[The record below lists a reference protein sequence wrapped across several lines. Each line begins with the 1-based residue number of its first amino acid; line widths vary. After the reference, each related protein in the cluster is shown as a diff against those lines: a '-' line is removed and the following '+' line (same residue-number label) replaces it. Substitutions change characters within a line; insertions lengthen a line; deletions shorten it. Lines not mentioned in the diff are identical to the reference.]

1 MILDYY
7 NIKSTCC
14 GSRFIYVQKND
25 NTQYCSCNCKK
36 QKITFF
42 KASTKNLIEVVF
54 FNCIETYMHILHLPQ
69 NYSTYSKC
77 IMDHKI
83 FSFIIS
89 NNEAYLDHEFSYVY
103 YGVVD
108 YLNNYKVN
116 DLKEYFESDYLS
128 DLWLKINKLKDNLIF
143 Q

>member
-54 FNCIETYMHILHLPQ
+54 FKCVK
-69 NYSTYSKC
+69 TYSYLEQLNFIYSGYTMSC
-77 IMDHKI
+77 TI
-83 FSFIIS
+83 FGFIIS
-89 NNEAYLDHEFSYVY
+89 NNKANLDRSRFNHEYINAINYLIKSEA
-103 YGVVD
+103 
-108 YLNNYKVN
+108 N
-116 DLKEYFESDYLS
+116 DLKEYFQSDYLS
-128 DLWLKINKLKDNLIF
+128 DLWSNINKLKDNLIF